1 MSRETCQTYGCNLIP
16 QKNDKNGKS
25 SRKIVDMRSTKIVTS
40 FIKDNEKLLILK
52 RSDKVKSMKGLWAG
66 ISGMIENNEEPLS
79 RAKIEI
85 FEEAGITEDKI
96 TLIKASEE
104 MKIHSPQYKNHEW
117 EIFPFLFESSKPTI
131 KLNWENS
138 DFKWI
143 NMKELENYETVPSL
157 QKVLFNLL

>member
-1 MSRETCQTYGCNLIP
+1 
-16 QKNDKNGKS
+16 
-25 SRKIVDMRSTKIVTS
+25 MRSTKIVTS
-40 FIKDNEKLLILK
+40 FIRDNEKLLILK

-66 ISGMIENNEEPLS
+66 ISGIIEKNEEPLK

-85 FEEAGITEDKI
+85 FEEVGITEDMI
-96 TLIKASEE
+96 TLVRSSEE
-104 MKIHSPQYKNHEW
+104 MRIDSPQYENHEW
-117 EIFPFLFESSKPTI
+117 EIFPFLFEAKNPII

-143 NMKELENYETVPSL
+143 NVEELENYKTVPSL